1 MRAARTNKI
10 DGILLSSPD
19 RKWTISRIEQIK
31 RKFKKVN
38 KEIIVI
44 ASDSSQPARIE
55 KGYLPGGTISILMG
69 RLVRLKLNGYKKKDE
84 LGR

>member
-1 MRAARTNKI
+1 MQNQGYVDIHKNPDCIRILSLNPSEFGPDNAEKMELMMRAARTNKI

-19 RKWTISRIEQIK
+19 RKWTTSRIEQIK

-44 ASDSSQPARIE
+44 ALDS
-55 KGYLPGGTISILMG
+55 G
-69 RLVRLKLNGYKKKDE
+69 
-84 LGR
+84 